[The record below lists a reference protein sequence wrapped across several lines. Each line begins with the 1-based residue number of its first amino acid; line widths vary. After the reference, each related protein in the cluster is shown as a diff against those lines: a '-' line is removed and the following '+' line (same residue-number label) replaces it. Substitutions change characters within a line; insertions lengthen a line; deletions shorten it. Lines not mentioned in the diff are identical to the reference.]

1 MDLWTGYWQNKS
13 IAQFSYLER
22 FTKKKIAR
30 LFPSFIIAS
39 LQGGQII
46 NEVASN
52 FFLFQPNYVTNFPIH
67 TLIFNQ
73 KFQIRLQKDF
83 EPNIYA
89 SNDLNVFATFAKLSL
104 FQTLF
109 YVCVKQWSNLVA
121 FSVVL
126 FAPFWRAWSTVQ
138 WNSIG
143 WIYSSSLQNRKT
155 NLQKLLNIDLL

>member
-1 MDLWTGYWQNKS
+1 MKS
-13 IAQFSYLER
+13 PLI
-22 FTKKKIAR
+22 
-30 LFPSFIIAS
+30 
-39 LQGGQII
+39 
-46 NEVASN
+46 
-52 FFLFQPNYVTNFPIH
+52 FLFQPNYVTNFQIH
-67 TLIFNQ
+67 ILFFNQ

-126 FAPFWRAWSTVQ
+126 FAPFRRACSTVQ
-138 WNSIG
+138 WRWIG
-143 WIYSSSLQNRKT
+143 WIYLQIRYKTPQKLTFKNCVTLISYKFNPILRRINRKNYSIT
-155 NLQKLLNIDLL
+155 LKYGFCKK

>member
-1 MDLWTGYWQNKS
+1 MILAKQIYSTIFIQ
-13 IAQFSYLER
+13 I
-22 FTKKKIAR
+22 FTKKNVG

-46 NEVASN
+46 NEVVSD
-52 FFLFQPNYVTNFPIH
+52 FFFYFNQIFPIH
-67 TLIFNQ
+67 ILIFNQ
-73 KFQIRLQKDF
+73 KFQIKIRLQKDF

-126 FAPFWRAWSTVQ
+126 FAPFRRACSTVQ
-138 WNSIG
+138 WRSIG
-143 WIYSSSLQNRKT
+143 
-155 NLQKLLNIDLL
+155 

>member
-1 MDLWTGYWQNKS
+1 MKS
-13 IAQFSYLER
+13 PLI
-22 FTKKKIAR
+22 
-30 LFPSFIIAS
+30 
-39 LQGGQII
+39 
-46 NEVASN
+46 
-52 FFLFQPNYVTNFPIH
+52 FLFQPNYVTNFQIH
-67 TLIFNQ
+67 ILFFNQ

-126 FAPFWRAWSTVQ
+126 FAPFRRACSTVQ
-138 WNSIG
+138 WRWIG
-143 WIYSSSLQNRKT
+143 WIYSS
-155 NLQKLLNIDLL
+155 NLQIHYKTPQKLTFKNCVILISYKFNPILRRNNQKKNLLN

>member
-1 MDLWTGYWQNKS
+1 MKS
-13 IAQFSYLER
+13 PLI
-22 FTKKKIAR
+22 
-30 LFPSFIIAS
+30 
-39 LQGGQII
+39 
-46 NEVASN
+46 
-52 FFLFQPNYVTNFPIH
+52 FLFQPNYVTNFQIH
-67 TLIFNQ
+67 ILFFNQ

-89 SNDLNVFATFAKLSL
+89 SNDLNVFASFAKLSL

-143 WIYSSSLQNRKT
+143 WIYSSSLQNRKKIRKPT
-155 NLQKLLNIDLL
+155 YKNCLILISYKFNPILMRNT